1 MTESL
6 FIRMGGQEFVWYIV
20 SSPLIGVICIF
31 GTVFF
36 ILRKIVRNESKSIEK
51 SKLKDP
57 IDFQTLEKL
66 GKLRQEGILTDEEFQ
81 KQKKNIEVI
90 NYF

>member
-1 MTESL
+1 
-6 FIRMGGQEFVWYIV
+6 MGGQEFVWYIV

-36 ILRKIVRNESKSIEK
+36 ILRKIVRNESESIEK

-81 KQKKNIEVI
+81 KQKEKILK
-90 NYF
+90 

>member
-1 MTESL
+1 MTDLL
-6 FIRMGGQEFVWYIV
+6 FIRMGGEEIVWYVV
-20 SSPLIGVICIF
+20 SSPIFGMICIF

-81 KQKKNIEVI
+81 KQKQKILK
-90 NYF
+90 

>member
-6 FIRMGGQEFVWYIV
+6 FIRMGGQEFVWFIV
-20 SSPLIGVICIF
+20 SSPLFGLICIF

-36 ILRKIVRNESKSIEK
+36 ILRKIIRNETKSVEK
-51 SKLKDP
+51 SKSNNPLDVE
-57 IDFQTLEKL
+57 TLEKL

-81 KQKKNIEVI
+81 KQKEKILK
-90 NYF
+90 

>member
-1 MTESL
+1 MVCSQL
-6 FIRMGGQEFVWYIV
+6 SSVWDDLYFWN
-20 SSPLIGVICIF
+20 C
-31 GTVFF
+31 FF

-81 KQKKNIEVI
+81 KQKQKILK
-90 NYF
+90 